1 MAVSSGE
8 NVSNITSSAV
18 LASPSGELVA
28 NITSSAVLHMPPGE
42 FVSNITSSAVLAFA
56 SFAPPSW
63 DAGLTFETD
72 AAVGFAYSQSGTW
85 CSGMTPI
92 TYALNSGSLP
102 PGLSLS
108 SVGVTGTLS
117 GTPTT
122 AGTYTFTLKASN
134 AQASNVVSQS
144 FTITIKAAGGGSW
157 AGVG

>member
-108 SVGVTGTLS
+108 SVGVT
-117 GTPTT
+117 